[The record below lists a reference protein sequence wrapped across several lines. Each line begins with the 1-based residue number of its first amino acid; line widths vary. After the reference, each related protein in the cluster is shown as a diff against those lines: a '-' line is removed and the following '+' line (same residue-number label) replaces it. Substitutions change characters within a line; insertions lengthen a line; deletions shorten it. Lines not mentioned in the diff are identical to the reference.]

1 MAMAGRQTWLAAM
14 GASVLVLM
22 LVSATALAGVPDTL
36 QQRVAACTSC
46 HGKQGQGG
54 DNGFNPRLAGKPA
67 SYLYHQLLNFRAGR
81 RHYPMMQHMVKGLPD
96 AYLHEIADYFA
107 ALDTPWPAP
116 AASQYPASALR
127 QGRALVEHGDPAR
140 KIPACSACHGKHL
153 MGLEPAIPPLIGL
166 PRDYISNQLGAW
178 RTGTRHA
185 MAPDCMAK
193 VAERLTAQEVAVVAE
208 WLSVQPAPADTR
220 PAPAGSLKLPL
231 QCGGVEE

>member
-1 MAMAGRQTWLAAM
+1 MAMAGRRTWLAAM

-22 LVSATALAGVPDTL
+22 LVSATAPAGVPDTL

-67 SYLYHQLLNFRAGR
+67 LYLYHQLLNFREGR

-107 ALDTPWPAP
+107 TLDTPWPAP
-116 AASQYPASALR
+116 AASHYPASVLH
-127 QGRALVEHGDPAR
+127 QGRALAEHGDPAR
-140 KIPACSACHGKHL
+140 KIPACSDCHGKRL
-153 MGLEPAIPPLIGL
+153 MGLEPAIPPLLGL

-193 VAERLTAQEVAVVAE
+193 VAKRLTPQEVAAVAE
-208 WLSVQPAPADTR
+208 WLSSQAAPADTR
-220 PAPAGSLKLPL
+220 PAPAGSLKLPWK
-231 QCGGVEE
+231 CGGVEE